1 VRGWTGERENTP
13 GIVEVLGPRYSVRGD
28 EIAID
33 EEALENAEIRDPT
46 VIAAQVEASRKGR
59 IW

>member
-1 VRGWTGERENTP
+1 MTKKDNNEKWLFVSDVDDT
-13 GIVEVLGPRYSVRGD
+13 ILG
-28 EIAID
+28 D
-33 EEALENAEIRDPT
+33 EEALENAEIRDPA